1 MTEQAKLVEKV
12 KNYFPKLNV
21 ENINKAY
28 DFEKKPMEV
37 KLENLDT
44 LFFLIHLK

>member
-1 MTEQAKLVEKV
+1 MKEQIKLVEKV

-28 DFEKKPMEV
+28 DFGKKAHGSQIGH
-37 KLENLDT
+37 LET
-44 LFFLIHLK
+44 RFFHIHLK

>member
-28 DFEKKPMEV
+28 DFGKKAHGSQTRESGHP
-37 KLENLDT
+37 
-44 LFFLIHLK
+44 FF